1 MARTVIDAKLSKRE
15 QRIRLPE
22 RKEPYWLTLNEGE
35 HLGYYR
41 GRLVGKWV
49 ARHRAPGGATNYQR
63 TTLGEADDHADADG
77 SVILNFR
84 QAQDAARKWLEL
96 LHRNEGR
103 RTGDYTVSDAL
114 DDYLAG
120 FQGRDLANTRRRI
133 EAIIR
138 PDLGSIVVGKLTAE
152 AIIAW
157 LNKQA
162 TSPARV
168 RTK

>member
-22 RKEPYWLTLNEGE
+22 RKEPYWMTLNEGE

-49 ARHRAPGGATNYQR
+49 ARHRAPGGVANYQR
-63 TTLGEADDHADADG
+63 TTLGEADDNADADG
-77 SVILNFR
+77 SIILNFR

-96 LHRNEGR
+96 VHRSEGR

-114 DDYLAG
+114 DDYLEG

-138 PDLGSIVVGKLTAE
+138 PDLGGKVVSKLTVD
-152 AIIAW
+152 
-157 LNKQA
+157 LH
-162 TSPARV
+162 
-168 RTK
+168 